1 MLTSVQVRCDRQD
14 PCGNCQD
21 AEISCR
27 RQRSTKRRRLN
38 RQNSSPGSSRGSR
51 FRTIADHEFDELII
65 SSNETMPFLPL
76 SHAMSYH
83 EPHTIQGPPRILY
96 DPVHDAQLTIQHQLR
111 HLPGLAYD
119 RRSVLE
125 TALSVISVLSD
136 NSRIIT
142 QDTQSGHVG
151 AGSPRVPPTEFLAWM
166 LKGTSTPYVS
176 FPTEMKS

>member
-1 MLTSVQVRCDRQD
+1 MLISVQVRCDRQD

-27 RQRSTKRRRLN
+27 RQRSTKRRRTN

-51 FRTIADHEFDELII
+51 VRTIPDQEFDELVI
-65 SSNETMPFLPL
+65 SSNETVPLLPL
-76 SHAMSYH
+76 SQAMPYYG
-83 EPHTIQGPPRILY
+83 PHTIRCQPRILY
-96 DPVHDAQLTIQHQLR
+96 DPVHDAQLTIQRQLR

-136 NSRIIT
+136 NTRTIG

-151 AGSPRVPPTEFLAWM
+151 AGSPRVPPTEFLVWM
-166 LKGTSTPYVS
+166 LKGISAP
-176 FPTEMKS
+176 